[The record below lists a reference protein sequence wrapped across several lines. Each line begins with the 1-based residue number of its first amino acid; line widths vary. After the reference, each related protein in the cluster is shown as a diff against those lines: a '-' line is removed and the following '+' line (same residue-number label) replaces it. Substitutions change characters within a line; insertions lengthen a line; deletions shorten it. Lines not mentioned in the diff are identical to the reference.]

1 MEGGFCSTGC
11 RVTKDDLIAFEESI
25 ADSFNRGE
33 IRYPVHLESGNEDDL
48 INVFKSV
55 GPNDWVFVTWRGHS
69 KALLKGVPPEELRA
83 AIHRGESMA
92 LRFDKQRVYGSAIV
106 GGTVPIALGTALAI
120 KRNGADERVWMFIGD
135 MAAHTGIVYEAIK
148 YATNFSLPLSIVVED
163 NGVSVLTDTSEAWG
177 LGKPSSNVRVI
188 RYQYKSRWPHAGAGR
203 RIQF

>member
-1 MEGGFCSTGC
+1 MT
-11 RVTKDDLIAFEESI
+11 RDDLIAFEESI

-55 GPNDWVFVTWRGHS
+55 KPNDWIYVTWRGHL
-69 KALLKGVPPEELRA
+69 KALLKGVQPEELRA

-120 KRNGADERVWMFIGD
+120 KRSGAAEHVWLFIGD
-135 MAAHTGIVYEAIK
+135 MAAESGIVYEALK
-148 YATNFSLPLSIVVED
+148 YAHNFDLPITFVVED
-163 NGVSVLTDTSEAWG
+163 NEVSVLTNTREAWG
-177 LGKPSSNVRVI
+177 KDNGDVVMSVI
-188 RYQYKSRWPHAGAGR
+188 RFKYKSRWPHAGAGQ